1 MSMPIVLVSEE
12 EQDIKLTAVQPDYNM
27 NSRGSEKLWRNNVS
41 YTMAPPQWTSQQG

>member
-1 MSMPIVLVSEE
+1 MSMHIVLVSEE

-27 NSRGSEKLWRNNVS
+27 NSRGSVKLWRNNVL